1 MAPSSPKDWLRLGN
15 NDGIARPSKAQ
26 MTPAMA
32 LRMRNNDNVTMTI
45 ARWLDGSN
53 GRISTRS
60 ITAAPIPDSTM
71 AMTTA
76 NRAGMSKAL
85 AMA

>member
-1 MAPSSPKDWLRLGN
+1 MRERSRCAPGN
-15 NDGIARPSKAQ
+15 SDGKARPSNAQ

-32 LRMRNNDNVTMTI
+32 LRIRNSDSVTMTI

-60 ITAAPIPDSTM
+60 ISAAPIADSTM
-71 AMTTA
+71 AMSTA
-76 NRAGMSKAL
+76 TAPGMSKAL